1 MFEITREIAIKVR
14 DTVDAG
20 LVKGIGIQIPGQMCV
35 EAAVCYAMGL
45 PHSDEPPCVSAAV
58 RSLKI
63 GLNDSAWSSDEI
75 RGRGMRRLAL
85 AQLGSAGT
93 VDDAEFNRR
102 VIEVIIRRFVP
113 IALRAAASVHDKQ
126 FHKDALEAAA
136 VSCEKAETSWAAR
149 AAARAASEAASWA
162 ASWAARAASWAASEA
177 ARAASEAASEAA
189 RAASEAASWAARA
202 ASEAASEAARAASWA
217 ASEAAR
223 AASDKL
229 LAEFAEC
236 VVQVLIEMK
245 APGCQWLDLV
255 PINPSASGPA
265 TRSP

>member
-20 LVKGIGIQIPGQMCV
+20 LVKGKGIQIPGQMCV

-63 GLNDSAWSSDEI
+63 GLNDSAWSSDKI

-113 IALRAAASVHDKQ
+113 IALRAAASVHHKQ
-126 FHKDALEAAA
+126 IHKDALEAAA
-136 VSCEKAETSWAAR
+136 VNCEKAETSWAA
-149 AAARAASEAASWA
+149 SG
-162 ASWAARAASWAASEA
+162 
-177 ARAASEAASEAA
+177 
-189 RAASEAASWAARA
+189 
-202 ASEAASEAARAASWA
+202 AASEAARAASWA
-217 ASEAAR
+217 ASGAASG
-223 AASDKL
+223 AASDKI

-236 VVQVLIEMK
+236 VVLVLIEMK

-255 PINPSASGPA
+255 PINPSASNPA

>member
-136 VSCEKAETSWAAR
+136 VSCEKAETS
-149 AAARAASEAASWA
+149 
-162 ASWAARAASWAASEA
+162 
-177 ARAASEAASEAA
+177 
-189 RAASEAASWAARA
+189 
-202 ASEAASEAARAASWA
+202 EAARAASW
-217 ASEAAR
+217 

>member
-20 LVKGIGIQIPGQMCV
+20 LVMGKGIQIPGQMCV

-136 VSCEKAETSWAAR
+136 VSCEKAETSG
-149 AAARAASEAASWA
+149 A
-162 ASWAARAASWAASEA
+162 ASWAAR
-177 ARAASEAASEAA
+177 
-189 RAASEAASWAARA
+189 
-202 ASEAASEAARAASWA
+202 AASEAARAASWA
-217 ASEAAR
+217 ASGAASWAASGAASEAASWASEAASEAASWAASEAASGASWAASEAASWAASE
-223 AASDKL
+223 AASDRI

-255 PINPSASGPA
+255 PISPSASSPA

>member
-20 LVKGIGIQIPGQMCV
+20 LVKGKGVQIPGQMCV

-113 IALRAAASVHDKQ
+113 IALRAAASVH
-126 FHKDALEAAA
+126 HKKIHKNALEAAA
-136 VSCEKAETSWAAR
+136 VNCEKAETSEAAR
-149 AAARAASEAASWA
+149 AARAASGAASEAARAASGAASEAASAASWA
-162 ASWAARAASWAASEA
+162 ASGAASAASWAASGAARAASGAASAASWAASGAARAASWAAS
-177 ARAASEAASEAA
+177 
-189 RAASEAASWAARA
+189 
-202 ASEAASEAARAASWA
+202 
-217 ASEAAR
+217 
-223 AASDKL
+223 DKI

-236 VVQVLIEMK
+236 VVLVLIEMK

-255 PINPSASGPA
+255 PINPSASSPA

>member
-20 LVKGIGIQIPGQMCV
+20 LVKGKGIQIPGQMCV
-35 EAAVCYAMGL
+35 DAAVCYAMGL

-136 VSCEKAETSWAAR
+136 VSCEKAETSG
-149 AAARAASEAASWA
+149 
-162 ASWAARAASWAASEA
+162 
-177 ARAASEAASEAA
+177 
-189 RAASEAASWAARA
+189 
-202 ASEAASEAARAASWA
+202 AASEAARAASWA
-217 ASEAAR
+217 ASEAASGAASAASAAR
-223 AASDKL
+223 AARAASWAASEAASGAASEAGWAASWAASEAASGAASAAASGAASEAASDKI

-236 VVQVLIEMK
+236 VVLVLIEMK

-255 PINPSASGPA
+255 PINPSASNPA